1 MKKEEYLEHV
11 KNNELLNRDPDIYD
25 IEDAWIAGYNH
36 AVEMTV
42 EYIEYIEEGA
52 IVYDAEDNKLSQS
65 DLDEFIMNFKKEMK
79 RVMEL

>member
-36 AVEMTV
+36 AVEMAAEWMKEDKFV
-42 EYIEYIEEGA
+42 YEDKFIYDNEG
-52 IVYDAEDNKLSQS
+52 NKLSKVN
-65 DLDEFIMNFKKEMK
+65 LDEFIKNFKKS
-79 RVMEL
+79 MEL